1 MRNLSVVAM
10 LLGISAACSNQPAT
24 TVSPPTE
31 ADSKPAAGAPPR
43 DRRLPPHGPRSRSR
57 RGRPGHR
64 LPASD
69 LQMECAP
76 ESGQDQAAVLT
87 VGRAC

>member
-31 ADSKPAAGAPPR
+31 ADSKPAAGAPPETGGFHHTAPVHAVAVVAR
-43 DRRLPPHGPRSRSR
+43 GTDFRLLTYRQGQRKAPRN
-57 RGRPGHR
+57 GG
-64 LPASD
+64 A
-69 LQMECAP
+69 E
-76 ESGQDQAAVLT
+76 V
-87 VGRAC
+87 

>member
-31 ADSKPAAGAPPR
+31 ADSKPAAGATPRPAASTTRPPFTQS
-43 DRRLPPHGPRSRSR
+43 PWS
-57 RGRPGHR
+57 PG
-64 LPASD
+64 A
-69 LQMECAP
+69 QT
-76 ESGQDQAAVLT
+76 SGF
-87 VGRAC
+87 